1 MITGV
6 TFHQG
11 GHKRKV
17 SFKQLSACLP
27 YIDRVN
33 QVRYVAWGRRW
44 QEPGQL
50 PTGSHILLD
59 ELEKGEWE
67 NYFIRF
73 VQLPILSFEI
83 ITIEGYPRWFTLTA
97 GQYLQGVLVEQAQ
110 EKRIYILTLTP
121 KRIDKRFERWPRI
134 MIDDNFFRNLK
145 T

>member
-1 MITGV
+1 MIIGV
-6 TFHQG
+6 IFHQG
-11 GHKRKV
+11 GQQRKV

-27 YIDRVN
+27 YFDRAN

-59 ELEKGEWE
+59 DLEKGEWE
-67 NYFIRF
+67 DYFIRL

-83 ITIEGYPRWFTLTA
+83 ITIEGYPRWVTLTA
-97 GQYLQGVLVEQAQ
+97 GQCLQGVLVEQAQ
-110 EKRIYILTLTP
+110 EKRIYILTITP

-134 MIDDNFFRNLK
+134 IIENNFGNIRK
-145 T
+145 